1 MKDNALGN
9 SDGISL
15 GAPPGGVMEWR
26 AVVRTLRSPLRG
38 VSAGWTQCF
47 DDLVTT
53 VFPDDCRVCGGS
65 LLRAGAAPVCDVCV
79 SRLLPQSKTLATALC
94 ERCGEA
100 VGMEH
105 ARVAD
110 QFAGQIP
117 AEGLLCAG
125 CWEQVP
131 EFARA
136 VAYGVYEDGLREMI
150 HLLKY
155 ERMAALAEPLGEL
168 LAEAALE
175 LEDEAARDL
184 LVIGVPLFRGN
195 RRERG
200 YNQAV
205 LLAEAASKRLRVLR
219 PAWRLRAGHDAL
231 RRVKSTRS
239 QFTLTAKGR
248 TRNMRG
254 AFAVADEAAV
264 MGREVLLVDD
274 IYTTGATVRECARVL
289 LRSGASR
296 VWVATLARAQKEAVA
311 LWGEF
316 G

>member
-1 MKDNALGN
+1 
-9 SDGISL
+9 
-15 GAPPGGVMEWR
+15 
-26 AVVRTLRSPLRG
+26 
-38 VSAGWTQCF
+38 
-47 DDLVTT
+47 
-53 VFPDDCRVCGGS
+53 
-65 LLRAGAAPVCDVCV
+65 
-79 SRLLPQSKTLATALC
+79 LATALC

-136 VAYGVYEDGLREMI
+136 V
-150 HLLKY
+150 
-155 ERMAALAEPLGEL
+155 
-168 LAEAALE
+168 
-175 LEDEAARDL
+175 
-184 LVIGVPLFRGN
+184 
-195 RRERG
+195 
-200 YNQAV
+200 
-205 LLAEAASKRLRVLR
+205 SKRLRVLR